1 MDRVIFHCD
10 LNCFYASV
18 ELLSHPELREVPV
31 AVAGDPASRH
41 GIILAKNEPAK
52 QCGVK
57 TAETIW
63 QAKKKCPNLV
73 LLPAHH
79 KLYREYSNKVN
90 AIYDEYTDLAE
101 SFGIDESWLDV
112 TNTLHLFGGDAV
124 ALADG
129 LRDRLRRE
137 LGLTISVGVSFNKV
151 FAKLGSD
158 YKKPDATTV
167 ITRENFRQIVWPL
180 PVSDL
185 LYVGRAAAETF
196 QRFGVKTIGDLA
208 AFDRQALFTGDI
220 LSTGFWAAQL
230 GEIREG
236 DTVAVLGA
244 GPTGLCTMMC
254 ARLYRPACIITVEP
268 DPARRALALSRGWA
282 DLALEPGEEALERV
296 RALTGGRGAD
306 VVIEAAGGPDTF
318 QTAWQAA
325 RPSGIVVVAAMYEE
339 SQSLPLPEMYGKN
352 LTFKTGGVDAC
363 RCGEILGLIAAGQL
377 DTEPLITHTYPLA
390 DVMEAYRLFEA
401 KEDGV
406 LKVVVRP

>member
-1 MDRVIFHCD
+1 METFCGTCFFCQRGAVN
-10 LNCFYASV
+10 NCT
-18 ELLSHPELREVPV
+18 
-31 AVAGDPASRH
+31 DPAGGWALGCRID
-41 GIILAKNEPAK
+41 GG
-52 QCGVK
+52 Q
-57 TAETIW
+57 AEYVRV
-63 QAKKKCPNLV
+63 P
-73 LLPAHH
+73 
-79 KLYREYSNKVN
+79 Y
-90 AIYDEYTDLAE
+90 
-101 SFGIDESWLDV
+101 
-112 TNTLHLFGGDAV
+112 
-124 ALADG
+124 ADN
-129 LRDRLRRE
+129 
-137 LGLTISVGVSFNKV
+137 GLTRIPDGV
-151 FAKLGSD
+151 
-158 YKKPDATTV
+158 T
-167 ITRENFRQIVWPL
+167 
-180 PVSDL
+180 
-185 LYVGRAAAETF
+185 
-196 QRFGVKTIGDLA
+196 
-208 AFDRQALFTGDI
+208 DRQALFTGDI

-268 DPARRALALSRGWA
+268 NPARRALALSRGWA